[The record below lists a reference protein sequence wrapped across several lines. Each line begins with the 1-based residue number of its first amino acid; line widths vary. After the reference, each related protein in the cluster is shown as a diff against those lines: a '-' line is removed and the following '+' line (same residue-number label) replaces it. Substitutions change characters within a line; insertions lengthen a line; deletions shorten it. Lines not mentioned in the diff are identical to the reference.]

1 MSDLD
6 KEIFDQRMRTRG
18 YVSRQKQRT
27 MGHETFDMP
36 SYRTPEPASVDLNY
50 GQSVYDP
57 TITDIS
63 GITRIPDI
71 RSYNQPDW
79 LKVVNGVAKGVV
91 TAATTAAGLAGTI
104 WGFGQGIYSLADN
117 DPETGFW
124 RSMWDNPVNQC
135 LNEIN
140 NLSEEIF
147 PNYYSLYEQQT
158 PFVLSANF
166 VGDKLIKNIGFMVGA
181 FYGGMPVGSF
191 VGKLTN
197 AWTRSAWTAARAN
210 RAA

>member
-1 MSDLD
+1 
-6 KEIFDQRMRTRG
+6 MRTRG

-36 SYRTPEPASVDLNY
+36 SYRTPEPVSVDLNY

-79 LKVVNGVAKGVV
+79 LKVVNGVAKGAV
-91 TAATTAAGLAGTI
+91 TAATTAAGLVGTI

-117 DPETGFW
+117 DPKTGFW
-124 RSMWDNPVNQC
+124 RSMWDNPVNQF

-140 NLSEEIF
+140 NISEEIF

-158 PFVLSANF
+158 PFVFNANF
-166 VGDKLIKNIGFMVGA
+166 VGDKLIKNIGFLVGA

>member
-36 SYRTPEPASVDLNY
+36 SYHTPDPVSVDLNY

-63 GITRIPDI
+63 GMTRIPDI

-79 LKVVNGVAKGVV
+79 LKVVNGVAKGAV
-91 TAATTAAGLAGTI
+91 TAVTTAAGLAGTI
-104 WGFGQGIYSLADN
+104 WGFGQGIYSLFDN

-135 LNEIN
+135 LDEIN
-140 NLSEEIF
+140 NVSEEAF

-158 PFVLSANF
+158 PFVLNANF
-166 VGDKLIKNIGFMVGA
+166 VGDKLIKNIGFLVGA

-197 AWTRSAWTAARAN
+197 AWTRSAWAAARAN